1 MIAGTALAALAATS
15 AYGLQKSRKA
25 QQVHA
30 ENMKTVDRIPQR
42 AQRFPA
48 VSPHVLLEDPNT
60 YQRHFDVYKSGPTRT
75 YIGAKGV
82 YAITGF
88 PK

>member
-1 MIAGTALAALAATS
+1 MIAGTALAALAVTS
-15 AYGLQKSRKA
+15 AYGLQKSRQA
-25 QQVHA
+25 ERVHA
-30 ENMKTVDRIPQR
+30 ENMKIVDKLPQR

-60 YQRHFDVYKSGPTRT
+60 YQRHFDVYKSSPTRT
-75 YIGAKGV
+75 YIGGKGV

>member
-15 AYGLQKSRKA
+15 AYGLQKTRQA
-25 QQVHA
+25 ERVHT
-30 ENMKTVDRIPQR
+30 ENMKVLDKPPQR

-60 YQRHFDVYKSGPTRT
+60 YQRHFDVYKSSPTRT
-75 YIGAKGV
+75 YIGGKGV